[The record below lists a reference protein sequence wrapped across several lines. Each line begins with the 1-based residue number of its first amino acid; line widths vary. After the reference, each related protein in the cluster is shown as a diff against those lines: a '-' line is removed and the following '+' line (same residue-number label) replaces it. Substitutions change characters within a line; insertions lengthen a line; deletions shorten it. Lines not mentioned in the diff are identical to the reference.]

1 MAGEDDDTLELL
13 FFKEVAQNAQ
23 LLIVVAHVGHLAN
36 LLCGFR
42 YGYLHL
48 NRIVEQLYGKLANLL
63 RHGSREHYALTIL
76 GQLLYYLHDVVNK
89 SHVEHT
95 VCLVEYKET
104 AA

>member
-1 MAGEDDDTLELL
+1 MLDNLEFLWL
-13 FFKEVAQNAQ
+13 
-23 LLIVVAHVGHLAN
+23 VAHVGHLAN
-36 LLCGFR
+36 LLCGLR

-95 VCLVEYKET
+95 VGLVEHKK
-104 AA
+104 AALREIKVAHL